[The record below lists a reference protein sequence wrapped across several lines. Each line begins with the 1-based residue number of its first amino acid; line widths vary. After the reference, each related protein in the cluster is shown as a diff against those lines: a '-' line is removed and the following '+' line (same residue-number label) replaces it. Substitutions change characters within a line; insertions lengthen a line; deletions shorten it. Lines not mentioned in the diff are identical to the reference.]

1 MLHFHCTLVALF
13 TFHNKVMLLYYW
25 VIEMSIEILTPSGIF
40 EIIQNATFGELLIGI
55 LLTVILAVNVLYFIW
70 RVACR
75 EGWI

>member
-1 MLHFHCTLVALF
+1 
-13 TFHNKVMLLYYW
+13 
-25 VIEMSIEILTPSGIF
+25 MSIEVVTPSGIF

-55 LLTVILAVNVLYFIW
+55 LLTALLVVNILYFIW